1 MNSKTNKIINCILL
15 LCALLLS
22 LPIHANNAYYFSHIN
37 IEDGLSQNSVN
48 CILQDTKG
56 FMWFGTKNG
65 LNRFDGYSFKIYT
78 RSDAM
83 SGLGNSTINCIAED
97 DEEEIL
103 WIGTDKGPYIYDP
116 KTDKFAFLDVLT
128 LENMPLVGNVVN
140 ICVNGDDVW
149 ILSGIGLYVYSKT
162 GKILKS
168 AKNDLEKF
176 SNVVPSGIYLDNGCL
191 YISIPK
197 YGIVKC
203 QDKTYS
209 SFFKYT
215 NDRITSMISFRNK
228 LVAGTS
234 SNGILVIDKLQQQH
248 AQNLNLESIDTKEPT
263 ENPLVHN
270 MATVNGNVWIGTENG
285 IFIYDGAEIAAN
297 LVHSPNDMFSLSNNA
312 VYAIMQDRDNGIW
325 VGSYFGGIDYMSKHS
340 STFRKYYPTEN
351 PHSISG
357 LRVRE
362 MCRDSQGSIWIATE
376 DAGLNRFDTQTK
388 QFERIPYGK
397 GKSSLAY
404 YNIQCLSLNGNDLWI
419 GYYHEGIDVMDLET
433 RKVRHYEQSQ
443 LPGSLD
449 NNDIFS
455 IYTDNSG
462 RTWIGTSTGALQ
474 YNPRHDNFRKCD
486 EIGTFYISDIQE
498 DVDGYLWFA
507 TYNIGAIRYNPATK
521 AIKHFSYNPTDSTS
535 ICYNR
540 ITTIFLDH
548 ANRLWFGSE
557 DGGLCLYDSRT
568 ETFTQITTAN
578 GLPSNV
584 VHKILEDKE
593 HRLWISTNNGLANY
607 DPATRT
613 ICNYNTSNGLPSK
626 QFNYNSGIS
635 TDDGMLYFG
644 NINGMIA
651 FFPHDLNNSNKKQQV
666 TLTEFKIYNQD
677 VEIGDDAPLSEAI
690 PYSTAVNLKHNESSF
705 SIKFS
710 LLDYAATETN
720 RFAYKL
726 EGIDKDWIYADNNQV
741 SYSNISPGEYQFKV
755 KANNNKNS
763 DNNPETVLQITI
775 MPPWWKTG
783 IAKSIYLVLGACV
796 CYFAFRT
803 YRTKSKQKQI
813 KQMEKQEQ
821 KKQEEIY
828 HAKIDFFT
836 NIAHEIR
843 TPLTLIKI
851 PLDAVLNGDSDAH
864 KTKDYLQIIKRNTDR
879 LYDLINQ
886 LLDFRKTE
894 SKIRKLHMEEVDINT
909 LISET
914 LVRFKPTMEQ
924 NGLTINLS
932 LPEIHI
938 NAVIDKEAITKVCSN
953 LFTNTIKYAKSYVN
967 ISLSKNDKF
976 RYFEIRVSND
986 GQPIPQEYRK
996 KIFEAFFQ
1004 VGLNHN
1010 PQRSGS
1016 GLGLALAQSLV
1027 QLHNGRIFVDNDA
1040 PDTSFVVQIPIGQQ
1054 AVQENADAATPTLPE
1069 QEPTATEE
1077 DEKKDNSQEIEA
1089 KADKT
1094 MTQRRYSVL
1103 VAEDN
1108 EELLK
1113 FIADTLSH
1121 NYTVH
1126 TASNGAEALKILE
1139 TEKIDVVVSD
1149 IIMPI
1154 MDGIDL
1160 CNNITSNLQMCHI
1173 PVILLTART
1182 NIDSKITALKNG
1194 AAAYIEKPF
1203 AMEML
1208 EAQIENLIKNH
1219 NKLRE
1224 NFAQNPFIDSMSMA
1238 RNKTDEKFLNK
1249 LTDIILAN
1257 LDVENF
1263 NVDELASEMNMS
1275 RTSLHRKLKEISGLT
1290 PGDFIRVMRL
1300 KKAAQLL
1307 QNGEYRINEICILVG
1322 FHSQS
1327 YFTKSFQKQFGV
1339 LPKQFAKSAAQ
1350 QGPLI

>member
-1 MNSKTNKIINCILL
+1 
-15 LCALLLS
+15 
-22 LPIHANNAYYFSHIN
+22 
-37 IEDGLSQNSVN
+37 
-48 CILQDTKG
+48 
-56 FMWFGTKNG
+56 
-65 LNRFDGYSFKIYT
+65 
-78 RSDAM
+78 M
-83 SGLGNSTINCIAED
+83 SMTQKA
-97 DEEEIL
+97 
-103 WIGTDKGPYIYDP
+103 
-116 KTDKFAFLDVLT
+116 DKFTFLDVQT
-128 LENMPLVGNVVN
+128 PENMPLVSNVVN
-140 ICVNGDDVW
+140 MCFNGDDVW
-149 ILSGIGLYVYSKT
+149 ILSGIDLYVYSKT
-162 GKILKS
+162 EKVLKS
-168 AKNDLEKF
+168 AKNDLKKF
-176 SNVVPSGIYLDNGCL
+176 SDMVPSGIYLDNDCL

-197 YGIVKC
+197 YGIVKY
-203 QDKTYS
+203 QDKIYS
-209 SFFKYT
+209 SFYKYT
-215 NDRITSMISFRNK
+215 TNRITSMISFRNK

-234 SNGILVIDKLQQQH
+234 SNGVLVIDKYTAD
-248 AQNLNLESIDTKEPT
+248 AQSVNLENIGTKET
-263 ENPLVHN
+263 AENPLVHD
-270 MATVNGNVWIGTENG
+270 MATVNDNVWIGTENG
-285 IFIYDGAEIAAN
+285 IFIYNGIEIVAN

-312 VYAIMQDRDNGIW
+312 VYAIMQDRDKGIW

-362 MCRDSQGSIWIATE
+362 MCRDNQGFIWVATE
-376 DAGLNRFDTQTK
+376 DAGLNRFDPHTK

-397 GKSSLAY
+397 GQSSLAY
-404 YNIQCLSLNGNDLWI
+404 YNIQCLSLDGNDLWI
-419 GYYHEGIDVMDLET
+419 GYYHKGIDVMDLET
-433 RKVRHYEQSQ
+433 RKVRHYEQSP

-474 YNPRHDNFRKCD
+474 YDPRHDNFRKCD
-486 EIGTFYISDIQE
+486 KIGTFYISDIQE
-498 DVDGYLWFA
+498 DVEGHLWFA
-507 TYNIGAIRYNPATK
+507 TYNIGAIRYNPVTK
-521 AIKHFSYNPTDSTS
+521 AIKQFSYNPADSTS

-557 DGGLCLYDSRT
+557 DGGLCLYDSKT
-568 ETFTQITTAN
+568 ETFNQITTAD

-593 HRLWISTNNGLANY
+593 QRLWISTNNGLANY

-613 ICNYNTSNGLPSK
+613 IRNYNTSNGLPSK

-651 FFPHDLNNSNKKQQV
+651 FFPHDLSNGNKKQQV

-677 VEIGDDAPLSEAI
+677 VEIGDDDAPLTEAI
-690 PYSTAVNLKHNESSF
+690 PYSKTANLKYNESSF

-726 EGIDKDWIYADNNQV
+726 EGIDKDWIYTDNHQV
-741 SYSNISPGEYQFKV
+741 SYSNISPGKYQFKV
-755 KANNNKNS
+755 KTNNNKHPDS
-763 DNNPETVLQITI
+763 NPETLLEINI

-783 IAKSIYLVLGACV
+783 IAKSLYIVLCLCV
-796 CYFAFRT
+796 CYIAFRT

-821 KKQEEIY
+821 EKQKEIY
-828 HAKIDFFT
+828 NAKIDFFT

-851 PLDAVLNGDSDAH
+851 PLDAVLNGNSDAH

-894 SKIRKLHMEEVDINT
+894 SNIRKLHMEEVDINS

-938 NAVIDKEAITKVCSN
+938 SAVIDKEAITKVCSN

-976 RYFEIRVSND
+976 KYFEIRVSND
-986 GQPIPQEYRK
+986 GNPIPQEYRQ

-1027 QLHNGRIFVDNDA
+1027 QLHNGRIFVDSEA
-1040 PDTSFVVQIPIGQQ
+1040 PDTSFVVQIPMGTQ
-1054 AVQENADAATPTLPE
+1054 AIQENADAATLPLPE
-1069 QEPTATEE
+1069 QETATSEE
-1077 DEKKDNSQEIEA
+1077 DKLAEKDNPQESEA
-1089 KADKT
+1089 KADKAAA
-1094 MTQRRYSVL
+1094 QGRCSVL
-1103 VAEDN
+1103 IAEDN

-1113 FIADTLSH
+1113 FIADTLSR
-1121 NYTVH
+1121 NYIVH

-1160 CNNITSNLQMCHI
+1160 CNSITSSLQMCHI

-1182 NIDSKITALKNG
+1182 NMDSKITALKNG

-1208 EAQIENLIKNH
+1208 EAQIENLIENH
-1219 NKLRE
+1219 NKLRK
-1224 NFAQNPFIDSMSMA
+1224 NFAQNPFIDSVTMA

-1290 PGDFIRVMRL
+1290 PGDFIRVVRL
-1300 KKAAQLL
+1300 KKAAELL

-1339 LPKQFAKSAAQ
+1339 LPKQFAKSTPQ
-1350 QGPLI
+1350 RNT